1 MVSVVDTTS
10 LISAGINKSTS
21 LSKTCSMQRRNLIQP
36 AYKSDDR
43 LPLRSNAVW
52 WSCTHARTHTHTVE
66 VSLTIHEYTVIRESL
81 LINL

>member
-21 LSKTCSMQRRNLIQP
+21 LLKNCSTQRCDLIQK

-43 LPLRSNAVW
+43 LPLRSNAVR
-52 WSCTHARTHTHTVE
+52 WSCTHARTHTHCR
-66 VSLTIHEYTVIRESL
+66 SLYNNTRIYGYKGITTD
-81 LINL
+81 